1 MHTVCGA
8 EAKQGEDGDDG
19 QRRRRRSPLRDPNSH
34 GGGDEHIRQGANSS
48 SIAAT
53 PCWTQ
58 TCCIHRHHIHIAAR
72 NDEPRCRPPASSC
85 ARRHGQRN
93 GQSPRQQQQRWQLG
107 VSALVLVVVAILL
120 LACWNRLPHHPDPRD
135 GVKADKGAPLDVDV
149 RCTPRR
155 VAVVAPRCCCCCAP
169 TLDEHRVLHLLPRH
183 CFLPVEDGAGAHP
196 PQPG

>member
-1 MHTVCGA
+1 M
-8 EAKQGEDGDDG
+8 
-19 QRRRRRSPLRDPNSH
+19 QRRSRVRTATTGSDDDDAPLRNPNSH

-93 GQSPRQQQQRWQLG
+93 GQSPRQQQRRQLG

-120 LACWNRLPHHPDPRD
+120 LACWNRLPDHPDPRD
-135 GVKADKGAPLDVDV
+135 GVKADKGAPFDVDV